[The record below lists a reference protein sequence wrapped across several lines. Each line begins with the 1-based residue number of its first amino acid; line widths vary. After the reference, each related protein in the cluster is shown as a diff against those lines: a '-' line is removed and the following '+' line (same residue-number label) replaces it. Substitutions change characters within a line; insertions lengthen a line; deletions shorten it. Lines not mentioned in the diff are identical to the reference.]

1 MNKGKERKKREGK
14 QKKGVGIGVKIV
26 ALLLLLAVAALSC
39 MGVLV
44 QTLQSVIVTNDEI
57 VAGQVAEQ
65 EKISE
70 LSRQF
75 TYINGQVLT
84 HVMTTNSVTMENL
97 SDKILQEITDME
109 QQMTEFEGLLSEG
122 DARREAFDSASAEL
136 AKYKKTLF
144 IDLFCA
150 AMTTLCDII
159 LPKIMSTITNSA
171 MGVGITLTAG
181 IVLKLAAVYFVLRII
196 DGAAQYFMS
205 GIGHIMGVHIET
217 DMRRDAFDHLL
228 KLDHTYYNNTKV
240 GTIMGRITNDLFDV
254 TEFAH
259 HCPEEFFIAGIKIL
273 ASFLILCQASVPL
286 TLAVFACVPLMGVV
300 SVKLNQRLRARFRQ
314 QRVQIGEL
322 NATIEDSLLGQG
334 VVKAFAAE
342 DEEREKFARGNKD
355 FENIKTLGYYAMA
368 AFNTS
373 TRLFD
378 GLMYLVVILAGGLSL
393 VYGKITAGDLVAYM
407 LYVTTL
413 IATIRR
419 IVEFAEQF
427 QRGMT
432 GIERFAEIM
441 DTPVTIKDAEDAKP
455 LQPGPGA
462 IRFEDVSFE
471 YPDDHNKVLHHVSLD
486 IKAGERLALVGPS
499 GGGKTTLCNLIPR
512 FYEVTGG
519 RILIDGQDIQHVTL
533 KSLREDIGIVQ
544 QDVYL
549 FSGSVADNIAYGKP
563 GATREE
569 IIEAARLAGA
579 ERFISA
585 LKDGFDTYV
594 GERGVKLSGGQ
605 KQRIAI
611 ARVFLKNP
619 PILILDEATS
629 ALDNESEILVGQS
642 LEKLAHGR
650 TTLTIA
656 HRLTTIKDYDRI
668 LVLGAEGIEES
679 GTHDE
684 LLAKKGVY
692 YRLWNQLPGEDTL

>member
-1 MNKGKERKKREGK
+1 MSKT
-14 QKKGVGIGVKIV
+14 KINDPGAHHAGSG
-26 ALLLLLAVAALSC
+26 AL
-39 MGVLV
+39 
-44 QTLQSVIVTNDEI
+44 I
-57 VAGQVAEQ
+57 
-65 EKISE
+65 
-70 LSRQF
+70 
-75 TYINGQVLT
+75 
-84 HVMTTNSVTMENL
+84 
-97 SDKILQEITDME
+97 
-109 QQMTEFEGLLSEG
+109 
-122 DARREAFDSASAEL
+122 RRFLPYL
-136 AKYKKTLF
+136 AKYKMTLF
-144 IDLFCA
+144 LDLFCA
-150 AMTTLCDII
+150 ALTTLCDIV
-159 LPKIMSTITNSA
+159 LPKIMSTITNAA

-181 IVLKLAAVYFVLRII
+181 IVLRLAALYFVLRII
-196 DGAAQYFMS
+196 DGAASYYMS
-205 GIGHIMGVHIET
+205 SIGHIMGVHIET

-259 HCPEEFFIAGIKIL
+259 HCPEEFFIAAIKIVV
-273 ASFLILCQASVPL
+273 SFIILCRASVPL

-300 SVKLNQRLRARFRQ
+300 SVYLNGRLRARFRQ

-322 NATIEDSLLGQG
+322 NSTIEDSLLGQG

-342 DEEREKFARGNKD
+342 DEEREKFAKGNRD
-355 FENIKTLGYYAMA
+355 FEQIKTLGYYAMG

-393 VYGKITAGDLVAYM
+393 VYGRITAGDMVAYM

-427 QRGMT
+427 QRGVT
-432 GIERFAEIM
+432 GIERFFDII
-441 DTPVTIKDAEDAKP
+441 DTPVEITDAPDAKP
-455 LQPGPGA
+455 LQVEKGG
-462 IRFEDVSFE
+462 IEFRDVSFE
-471 YPDDHNKVLHHVSLD
+471 YPDDHNKVLRHVNLN
-486 IKAGERLALVGPS
+486 IRPGENLALVGPS

-512 FYEVTGG
+512 FYDVTGG
-519 RILIDGQDIQHVTL
+519 EILIDGQDIRHVTL
-533 KSLREDIGIVQ
+533 SSLRNAVGVVQ

-549 FSGSVADNIAYGKP
+549 FSGTVAENIAYGKP

-569 IIEAARLAGA
+569 IIAAARLAGA
-579 ERFISA
+579 DGFVRE
-585 LKDGFDTYV
+585 LKDGYDTYV

-605 KQRIAI
+605 KQRISI

-619 PILILDEATS
+619 PILLLDEATS

-642 LEKLAHGR
+642 LDKLAKGR

-656 HRLTTIKDYDRI
+656 HRLTTIKNADRI
-668 LVLGAEGIEES
+668 LVLGKSGIEEE
-679 GTHDE
+679 GRHEE
-684 LLAKKGVY
+684 LLAKKGIY
-692 YRLWNQLPGEDTL
+692 YRLWNGLVSGQTL